1 MISRKGKAMKVLNI
15 GGKDYTFEFTMEA
28 SLYNECTEKVTNLL
42 MSISEAGKKEDVKAM
57 IMSMSD
63 IPQTTLTMFYAGL
76 LEHHGAEGD
85 QSVPDKK
92 AAKELIK
99 KYFEEHKED
108 ETGNF
113 YGVMGLMIEVMTDD
127 DFFKQL
133 GLEQMVKNAQT
144 EKKPKAPQDHKMK
157 AVKASE
163 K

>member
-1 MISRKGKAMKVLNI
+1 
-15 GGKDYTFEFTMEA
+15 
-28 SLYNECTEKVTNLL
+28 
-42 MSISEAGKKEDVKAM
+42 M

-76 LEHHGAEGD
+76 LEHHGTEGD

-113 YGVMGLMIEVMTDD
+113 YGVMELMIEVMTDD
-127 DFFKQL
+127 DFFKQI

-144 EKKPKAPQDHKMK
+144 EKKPKAPQDHKK
-157 AVKASE
+157 KVVKTSE

>member
-1 MISRKGKAMKVLNI
+1 MKVLNI

-28 SLYNECTEKVTNLL
+28 ALYNECTEKVANLL
-42 MSISEAGKKEDVKAM
+42 MAISEASKKADVRAM

-76 LEHHGAEGD
+76 LEHHGEAGD
-85 QSVPDKK
+85 RSVPNMHVAK
-92 AAKELIK
+92 ALIK

-113 YGVMGLMIEVMTDD
+113 YGVMELMIEVMTDD
-127 DFFKQL
+127 DFFKQI
-133 GLEQMVKNAQT
+133 GLEQMMKKAQT
-144 EKKPKAPQDHKMK
+144 ERKRKMPQDHKK
-157 AVKASE
+157 SVKASE